1 VQDEGAEERLASAGD
16 GGSGDGGRRMKWRK
30 EMITGIKYL
39 STKIHGAEL
48 GAKIRD
54 TELCHISL
62 PRHLRAA
69 PIKLA
74 PTRLT

>member
-1 VQDEGAEERLASAGD
+1 VQDGGAEERLASAGGD
-16 GGSGDGGRRMKWRK
+16 SSGDGGRRMKWRK

-39 STKIHGAEL
+39 SAKIHGAEL
-48 GAKIRD
+48 GAKIHG
-54 TELCHISL
+54 TELCHIIS